1 MKEPAE
7 EAAIQLRTER
17 QRIEPEGEEQ
27 SEQPTDLRGLFPE
40 EIAAL
45 LTPWGQPTFRGK
57 QIFKWLQN
65 RAVREVAEMTDLPQA
80 LRVRLGEAGWLKPLA
95 PERHRVARDGTE
107 KYLWRLADGE
117 LIESVLMPYRRAQTR
132 DRVTVCLSTQ
142 AGCPLSCRFCATGRQ
157 GFRRNLTAAEI
168 VGQVLDITHEKRKDD
183 PDFKVTNL
191 VFMGMGEP
199 FLNYDNVRRAI
210 GLFTHPEGQAIGQR
224 RITVSTAGI
233 VPGIDRFADE
243 DWEVN
248 LALSLHA
255 ADDKQRSEW
264 MPVNDRFPLAQ
275 VLEACRRYWE
285 KTRRRLSV
293 EYALMAG
300 VNDRLEDARRL
311 ASLFKGWPIHLNL
324 IPVNAVA
331 GIGVRRPERE
341 PTERFLA
348 ELRRWGVDAVI
359 REERGQDI
367 EAACGQLR
375 GAAKGEEEA

>member
-1 MKEPAE
+1 MKVREPVAE
-7 EAAIQLRTER
+7 Q
-17 QRIEPEGEEQ
+17 QEGQ
-27 SEQPTDLRGLFPE
+27 ATDLRGLFPE

-45 LTPWGQPTFRGK
+45 FTSWGQPSFRGK
-57 QIFKWLQN
+57 QVFKWLQN
-65 RAVREVAEMTDLPQA
+65 RAVREAAEMTDLPQA
-80 LRVRLGEAGWLKPLA
+80 LRTRVAESDRLQPLA
-95 PERHRVARDGTE
+95 LERRRVARDGTE

-142 AGCPLSCRFCATGRQ
+142 AGCALGCRFCATGQQ

-168 VGQVLDITHEKRKDD
+168 VGQVLDITHEQRLKD
-183 PDFKVTNL
+183 PEFKVTNL

-199 FLNYDNVRRAI
+199 FLNYDNLRRAI

-233 VPGIDRFADE
+233 VPGIDRFAGE

-255 ADDKQRSEW
+255 ADDRQRSEW
-264 MPVNDRFPLAQ
+264 MPVNERFPLAP

-300 VNDRLEDARRL
+300 VNDRPEDARRL
-311 ASLFKGWPIHLNL
+311 GSLFKGWPIHLNL

-331 GIGVRRPERE
+331 GTGARRPERE

-375 GAAKGEEEA
+375 GAVRGEEEP